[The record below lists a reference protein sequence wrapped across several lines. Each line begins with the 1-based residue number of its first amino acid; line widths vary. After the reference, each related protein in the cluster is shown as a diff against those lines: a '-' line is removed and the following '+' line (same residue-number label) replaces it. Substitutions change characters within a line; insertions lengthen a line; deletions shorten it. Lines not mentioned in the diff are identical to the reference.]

1 MSVKGALVYRSVFS
15 LLRRYIPVT
24 AERAAAIAAELT
36 RTRAMLAQMRALLRK
51 ARGSV
56 VRWKTKADAAEQRA
70 SAAQKALAMREKE
83 VQRHLRRI
91 EQLQARIA
99 QHDEKRAQMITKL
112 RARLAEERDKRRLIA
127 AELREQLDVT
137 ARELAS
143 ARDGQMLIDVK
154 LDILEG
160 AANALDARTRRMRE
174 SSAERDVEG
183 ATTSPRLT
191 HEEHPQ
197 RNDHRLD

>member
-1 MSVKGALVYRSVFS
+1 MFVKGALVYRSVFS
-15 LLRRYIPVT
+15 LFRRYIPVT

-56 VRWKTKADAAEQRA
+56 VRWKAKADAAEQRA

-83 VQRHLRRI
+83 VQRYLRRI
-91 EQLQARIA
+91 EQLEARIA
-99 QHDEKRAQMITKL
+99 QHDEKRAQIITKL
-112 RARLAEERDKRRLIA
+112 RARLTEERDKRRLIA
-127 AELREQLDVT
+127 ADLREQLDVT

-174 SSAERDVEG
+174 SSAERDVES
-183 ATTSPRLT
+183 APTSARLA
-191 HEEHPQ
+191 HEEHQ
-197 RNDHRLD
+197 ERKDHRVD